1 MGQDVD
7 VSRGLWR
14 GGVRGLRPPQRWRA
28 LACAAVW
35 LASLSALMTLRPAQ
49 AVAQDRARIVVMDVP
64 GGGTIQLRTA
74 LAPDERAEV
83 MNERWLLKQAQR
95 RGIRSKRLIRDSKKL
110 GWVMDGAKVDLIVN
124 LERSRDKKTYEV
136 QLITREKAQAA
147 RTFTIDSHFGAID
160 KNGAEAVRAEVFGL
174 LGWAKKSAPEVK
186 PLDADPDKKGPD
198 GPRSADGLPG
208 PDTRKADGDKT
219 ASTSAKKKGTTGA
232 RKVDLLGDPI
242 DEDPDDPETIRK
254 RAVARQR
261 ADEDAASGR
270 RWLWLQ
276 GGGEL
281 LKRDLSVLSPTTGA
295 VLDYRSAFF
304 PGYHL
309 RAEVY
314 PLASSPTAAG
324 RFGIYGT
331 FRQGFDSVVT
341 TDEFGAQTLSIN
353 HLQFEL
359 APSVLLPVPGEGPGS
374 HRVRLRAGVRRSS
387 FSVQANSTIPA
398 TALTQVIIA
407 GLVSYPVIFK
417 GVWVHGAVEISPV
430 GFWGD
435 GLDQFGQDA
444 STWGAGASFGVSL
457 EATKV
462 LSVGLFYDMAMSRS
476 KFTGVGLAQFENAGG
491 FELMQSVQLGLVY
504 QN

>member
-14 GGVRGLRPPQRWRA
+14 GGDRGLRDHPPQPRRGIA
-28 LACAAVW
+28 RVAVW
-35 LASLSALMTLRPAQ
+35 LAGLGALMLLPAL
-49 AVAQDRARIVVMDVP
+49 ALAQDRARIVVMDVP

-74 LAPDERAEV
+74 LASDERAEV

-147 RTFTIDSHFGAID
+147 KTFTIDSHFGAID

-186 PLDADPDKKGPD
+186 PLDTDPDKKGPD

-208 PDTRKADGDKT
+208 PNTRKTDGDKT
-219 ASTSAKKKGTTGA
+219 AATSTKKGTTGA
-232 RKVDLLGDPI
+232 RKVDMLGDPI

-254 RAVARQR
+254 RAVARQQ
-261 ADEDAASGR
+261 ADEGAASAR

-295 VLDYRSAFF
+295 ALDYRSAFF

-309 RAEVY
+309 RAELY

-387 FSVQANSTIPA
+387 FSVQSNTTIPA
-398 TALTQVIIA
+398 TTITQVIIA
-407 GLVSYPVIFK
+407 GLVSYPVVFK

-435 GLDQFGQDA
+435 GLEQFGQEA

-476 KFTGVGLAQFENAGG
+476 KFTGVGLAQFESAGG